1 MVIIYKNIINIKL
14 YIIIMND
21 KLILK
26 INSLPF
32 ELINLIK
39 EYVPK
44 KEFIYT
50 NRENFKLYHNLVLIK
65 PNQFFNYVKTIIKY
79 DYEFV
84 FNILIRDNYQKWCEK
99 GKIYYKNM
107 SFGNY
112 IYFILNFCLENE
124 SEKCLN
130 TLLIFFKEV
139 GLGKNLHKKNVIKY
153 IKWKP

>member
-1 MVIIYKNIINIKL
+1 
-14 YIIIMND
+14 MND